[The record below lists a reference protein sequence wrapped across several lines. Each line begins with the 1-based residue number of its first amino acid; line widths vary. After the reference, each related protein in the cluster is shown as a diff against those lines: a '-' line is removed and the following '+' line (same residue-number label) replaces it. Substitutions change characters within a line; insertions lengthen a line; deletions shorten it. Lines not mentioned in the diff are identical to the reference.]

1 MNMLDKIPPIRFL
14 LNSET
19 GLGLLGKCVLM
30 LAIPYVYLLLCGLI
44 FDYLLKWYFMT
55 TFIFV
60 SLIAFYLVAFAM
72 VGIAISRY
80 MGKKRGTGSKD

>member
-1 MNMLDKIPPIRFL
+1 MKILDRIPPIRFL

-19 GLGLLGKCVLM
+19 GMGLFGKCVLM
-30 LAIPYVYLLLCGLI
+30 LVIPYVYLLLCGVI

-60 SLIAFYLVAFAM
+60 SLILFYLVAL
-72 VGIAISRY
+72 VLIGIAIGRF
-80 MGKKRGTGSKD
+80 MGKKKTGRK